1 MGETGV
7 RDGKGVFLSEA
18 EYERLRLMAK
28 AFESDLDAV
37 LICDPQG
44 VIAEANRIAVA
55 LSGCRPPKKLIG
67 RKVESLYSTRND
79 MPFADIWAMAVRGGT
94 WYGDVWLLRSRGRDY
109 RAHMSIAA
117 AMGEAG
123 HADHYIVEYSDAT
136 EEWEAEQALK
146 ARTEELDRS
155 NKELEQF
162 AYVASH
168 DLQEPLR
175 MVASY
180 TQLLSRRYKGKLDQ
194 DADEFIHF
202 AVDGATRMQGL
213 INDLL
218 KYSRVGTRG
227 SPFVATD
234 CDKVLDDAL
243 ANLAIAIRESG
254 AVITRDPLPA
264 VIADPIQL
272 TQLFQNLV
280 GNAIKFRKPGDA
292 PRIHVGA
299 RRINDGW
306 EFSVRDN
313 GIGISPEYF
322 DRVFVIFQRLHAK
335 EEYPGTGIGL
345 ALCKKIVERHG
356 GRIWVA
362 SRPGDG
368 ATFLFTIRDK
378 EENDND
384 E

>member
-1 MGETGV
+1 
-7 RDGKGVFLSEA
+7 
-18 EYERLRLMAK
+18 
-28 AFESDLDAV
+28 
-37 LICDPQG
+37 
-44 VIAEANRIAVA
+44 
-55 LSGCRPPKKLIG
+55 
-67 RKVESLYSTRND
+67 
-79 MPFADIWAMAVRGGT
+79 
-94 WYGDVWLLRSRGRDY
+94 
-109 RAHMSIAA
+109 
-117 AMGEAG
+117 
-123 HADHYIVEYSDAT
+123 
-136 EEWEAEQALK
+136 
-146 ARTEELDRS
+146 
-155 NKELEQF
+155 
-162 AYVASH
+162 
-168 DLQEPLR
+168 